1 MIQRL
6 QSVYLLLTTLLSFLF
21 LKNGFIAF
29 SDESDSVINFTIS
42 GISGISGVSETLI
55 KTLPVTLLM
64 FIIPVV
70 SFLTIFLYKN
80 RRVQLILSKTLLGFI
95 SAFIIA
101 LVVYSY
107 IFTSRYNAELVPGIA
122 MAVPVIQLILV
133 VLAYRGIKKDDDL
146 VKSYDRLR

>member
-29 SDESDSVINFTIS
+29 SDESDSVINFT
-42 GISGISGVSETLI
+42 ISGISGVSETLI

-80 RRVQLILSKTLLGFI
+80 RRVQLILSKTILGFI

-101 LVVYSY
+101 LVIYSY
-107 IFTSRYNAELVPGIA
+107 IVINRYNAEIIPGLK
-122 MAVPVIQLILV
+122 MAIPVVQFILSY
-133 VLAYRGIKKDDDL
+133 LAYRGVKKDDDR

>member
-80 RRVQLILSKTLLGFI
+80 RRVQLILSKTILGFI

-107 IFTSRYNAELVPGIA
+107 IFISRYNAEIVPGIA

>member
-42 GISGISGVSETLI
+42 GISGVSETLI

-64 FIIPVV
+64 IIIPVV

-80 RRVQLILSKTLLGFI
+80 RRVQLILSKTILGFI

-107 IFTSRYNAELVPGIA
+107 IFTSRYNAEIVPGIA